1 MTIRTPTGP
10 AWFVLPAC
18 ERPRAPGAPGTAR
31 FGIRLQ
37 GDHETVF
44 LDV

>member
-1 MTIRTPTGP
+1 MTIRTP
-10 AWFVLPAC
+10 AAAARFALPAC
-18 ERPRAPGAPGTAR
+18 ERPVGAGALR
-31 FGIRLQ
+31 FGIRLR